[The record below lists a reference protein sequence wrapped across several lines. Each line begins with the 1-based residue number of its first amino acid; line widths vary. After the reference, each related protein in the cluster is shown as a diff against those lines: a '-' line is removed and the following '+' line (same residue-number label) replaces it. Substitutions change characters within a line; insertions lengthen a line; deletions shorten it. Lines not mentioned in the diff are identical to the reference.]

1 MAAKTE
7 KEDTTNL
14 GIVGWDEY
22 EYVVSDLERARR
34 FYTQNLKVPEVA
46 TLDPRRAAETGEDRV
61 LFAAG
66 KARVVCVIPTVDGSR
81 AQRWL
86 KRHPEGV
93 AVLVVRVRNADET
106 RRRLEER
113 GATFIGATVE
123 EQDAEERP
131 YRWFEIATPLGDVR
145 FRFVERA
152 SAALPPGFRRKGP
165 VEQTNPYDFQVI
177 DHVTSNFLT
186 IAPHVSWLRGVMG
199 FEEYWRVHFHTADIH
214 GGQGGSGL
222 ASIVMWDP
230 ESGIKLAKNE
240 PAAPNY
246 EASQIYKFVEA
257 NHGPGVQHVA
267 FHLPEIVPA
276 VEGLKR
282 SGIDFLD
289 TPVTYYDM
297 LPERLAEKRVRNF
310 RDNIEELRHL
320 GILVDGEDDRYL
332 LQIFMVEGG
341 VMYSNEIAG
350 PFFYELIQRRG
361 ARGFGEGNF
370 RALFEAIERDQNAR
384 VAMQSHYIG
393 GAAS

>member
-1 MAAKTE
+1 MGEGGRTA
-7 KEDTTNL
+7 NL
-14 GIVGWDEY
+14 GIVGWDHY
-22 EYVVSDLERARR
+22 QYIVSDLERSRR
-34 FYTQNLKVPEVA
+34 FYAQNMKVPEVA
-46 TLDPRRAAETGEDRV
+46 QFDPRRASESGEDAV

-66 KARVVCVIPTVDGSR
+66 KARVVCVIPKADGSR

-93 AVLVVRVRNADET
+93 AVLGVRVRDVGET
-106 RRRLEER
+106 RRVLEER
-113 GATFIGATVE
+113 GATLTTGVVE
-123 EQDAEERP
+123 ERDAEGRP

-145 FRFVERA
+145 FRFIERA
-152 SAALPPGFRRKGP
+152 SGALPPGFRRIEP
-165 VEQTNPYDFQVI
+165 VADANPYELQVI

-186 IAPHVSWLRGVMG
+186 IEPHVTWLRDVMG

-214 GGQGGSGL
+214 GGEGGSGL

-230 ESGIKLAKNE
+230 ESGIKLANNE

-267 FHLPEIVPA
+267 FHLPKIVPA

-297 LPERLAEKRVRNF
+297 LPERLAERRVRNF
-310 RDNIEELRHL
+310 RDNIEELKHL

-341 VMYSNEIAG
+341 VMYAKEIAG

-384 VAMQSHYIG
+384 TALQSHYIG

>member
-1 MAAKTE
+1 MSTSE
-7 KEDTTNL
+7 TGRPTNL
-14 GIVGWDEY
+14 GIVGWDQY
-22 EYVVSDLERARR
+22 EYIVSDVERSRR
-34 FYTQNLKVPEVA
+34 FYTQNMSVPEVA
-46 TLDPRRAAETGEDRV
+46 RLDSRRAGETGEDA
-61 LFAAG
+61 LFFAAG
-66 KARVVCVIPTVDGSR
+66 KARVVCVIPKAPGSR
-81 AQRWL
+81 AERWL

-93 AVLVVRVRNADET
+93 AVLGVRVRNAEQT
-106 RRRLEER
+106 HRLLEER
-113 GATFIGATVE
+113 GATFITEIVDERDG
-123 EQDAEERP
+123 DGRP

-145 FRFVERA
+145 FRFIERA
-152 SAALPPGFRRKGP
+152 SGALPPGFLRIEP
-165 VEQTNPYDFQVI
+165 ASQTNPYDLQVI

-186 IAPHVSWLRGVMG
+186 IEPHVTWLRDVMG
-199 FEEYWRVHFHTADIH
+199 FEEYWRVHFHTADIR
-214 GGQGGSGL
+214 GGEGGSGL

-230 ESGIKLAKNE
+230 ESGVKLANNE

-246 EASQIYKFVEA
+246 EASQIYRFVEA

-267 FHLPEIVPA
+267 FHLPKIVTA

-289 TPVTYYDM
+289 TPMTYYDM
-297 LPERLAEKRVRNF
+297 LPQRLAERHVSNF
-310 RDNIEELRHL
+310 RDNIEELKHL

-341 VMYSNEIAG
+341 VMYADEIAG

-384 VAMQSHYIG
+384 TALQSHYIS

>member
-1 MAAKTE
+1 MGEAE
-7 KEDTTNL
+7 RTTNL
-14 GIVGWDEY
+14 GIVGWDAY
-22 EYVVSDLERARR
+22 EYIVSDLERSKR
-34 FYTQNLKVPEVA
+34 FYTENMKVPEVA
-46 TLDPRRAAETGEDRV
+46 TLDPGRAAETGEDAV

-66 KARVVCVIPTVDGSR
+66 KARVVCVIPKEEGSR

-93 AVLVVRVRNADET
+93 AVLALRVRNADET
-106 RRRLEER
+106 RRLLGER
-113 GATFIGATVE
+113 GATFITATVDVRDGE
-123 EQDAEERP
+123 GRP

-152 SAALPPGFRRKGP
+152 SGALPPGFRRTEASKDA
-165 VEQTNPYDFQVI
+165 NPYEFQVI

-186 IAPHVSWLRGVMG
+186 IAPHIAWLREVMG
-199 FEEYWRVHFHTADIH
+199 FEEYWRVHFHTADIR

-230 ESGIKLAKNE
+230 ESGIKLANNE

-257 NHGPGVQHVA
+257 NKGPGVQHVA
-267 FHLPEIVPA
+267 FHLPKIVPA
-276 VEGLKR
+276 VEGLRR

-297 LPERLAEKRVRNF
+297 LPVRLAEKRVRNF

-370 RALFEAIERDQNAR
+370 RALFEAIERDQSAR
-384 VAMQSHYIG
+384 AALQSHYIS